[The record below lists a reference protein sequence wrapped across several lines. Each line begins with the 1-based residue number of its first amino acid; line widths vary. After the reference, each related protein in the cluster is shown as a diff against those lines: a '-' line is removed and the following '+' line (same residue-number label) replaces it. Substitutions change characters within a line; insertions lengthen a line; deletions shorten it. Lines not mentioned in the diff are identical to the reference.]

1 MDTMSLG
8 KYLKSIRENM
18 GYSTHDISKLC
29 GISQSYISLMENDK
43 RKPSP
48 IILKKLSNI
57 YFLDYNDLLKKAG
70 YEELI
75 NFDNN
80 ISFSDINRKSKFY
93 NIPVYGKISAG
104 QPNWSEE
111 CLEGYL
117 PIDPELMGIVN
128 PEEHYFLK
136 VNGESMNKIIQNGS
150 FALIH
155 KQDYVEN
162 GDIAVVLVN
171 RR

>member
-1 MDTMSLG
+1 MNRIKQLRNEKGINQDTLSKLLG
-8 KYLKSIRENM
+8 IEIA
-18 GYSTHDISKLC
+18 GISKLET
-29 GISQSYISLMENDK
+29 GRVPLKDDY
-43 RKPSP
+43 
-48 IILKKLSNI
+48 ILKLSE
-57 YFLDYNDLLKKAG
+57 YFGVTTDYLLGKSDVR
-70 YEELI
+70 
-75 NFDNN
+75 NFDKN